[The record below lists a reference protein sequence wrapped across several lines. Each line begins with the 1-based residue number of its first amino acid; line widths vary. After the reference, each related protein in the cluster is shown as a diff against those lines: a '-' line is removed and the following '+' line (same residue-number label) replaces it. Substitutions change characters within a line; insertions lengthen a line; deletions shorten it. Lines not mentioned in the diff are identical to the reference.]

1 MSGAAGQTAS
11 TGATPAAFVLK
22 TLASCETFSSLRQPL
37 EPAEQAAS
45 TYVITAVTFFEGMG
59 SGHWLTVAAR
69 SCLNR
74 PYFLRTCQNMFEF
87 A

>member
-45 TYVITAVTFFEGMG
+45 TSTTTADIFSRGWG
-59 SGHWLTVAAR
+59 GGHWLTVAG
-69 SCLNR
+69 CG
-74 PYFLRTCQNMFEF
+74 
-87 A
+87 